1 MFRKILIFAMFATA
15 AGYCFA
21 AEYLPQVVTSE
32 VFYDQDK
39 YAEPTGYYDQ
49 LNGMQLSTS
58 ETFSAPLQVPA
69 WPLAGTDADVEIMCV
84 GGACA
89 DRSRDNIRIVSKI
102 GADLVVENNFSLG
115 TAGNFEGWSGGANL
129 LHGNQIPV
137 GFDDECAGTEMSLLH
152 REVLEDDGGNVLS
165 VSRSGRK
172 NCGKYGDGYEAF
184 SVRSGMKVNGKKQ
197 NTKVVGGDAIVADTV
212 VKSGQ
217 KQATA
222 GRGKKTGN
230 AGRGSVTEEPVWE
243 DANRFVTRESSKSNL
258 AAGADANG
266 EGYVAEQSQEYAT
279 IDSDTGEL
287 VWEEAGG
294 TDMYQDY
301 IATETGVVEPAQ
313 EDAVYTETYS
323 DYVAGNSVAD
333 DGAWE
338 DTGYVE
344 TYDEYATGEPIADDG
359 AWEDTGYVETYDDYA
374 SGEPIADDEAWE
386 DTGYVETYDD
396 YATGEPIADD
406 GAWEDTGYVETYD
419 EYATGEPIA
428 DDGAWEDTGY
438 VETYDEYA
446 TGEPVADDGTWED
459 TGYVD
464 EYAMEDSGEDE
475 YLWED
480 TAYVDDD
487 DSLDDV
493 LFIDREVD
501 NSGDYAVRD
510 RMEVEDLWDGAPLD
524 DQDYDVEMYADAE
537 ASARLA
543 DQVRS
548 WVVASGQTL
557 REVLQSWCDK
567 EGWDLV
573 WTTAREYPIEA
584 SAVFKGRFVDVASAL
599 VRNFGR
605 ATPVPY
611 AKFYKGNRVLVISTA
626 DE

>member
-39 YAEPTGYYDQ
+39 YTEPTGYYDQ

-222 GRGKKTGN
+222 GRGKKTGK
-230 AGRGSVTEEPVWE
+230 AGRGSVTDGPVWA

-258 AAGADANG
+258 AAGADANA

-344 TYDEYATGEPIADDG
+344 TYDDYASGEPVADDG
-359 AWEDTGYVETYDDYA
+359 AWEDTGYVETYD
-374 SGEPIADDEAWE
+374 E
-386 DTGYVETYDD
+386 

-428 DDGAWEDTGY
+428 DDGTWEDTGY

-501 NSGDYAVRD
+501 NSDDYAVRD